1 MRRNV
6 PDFKL
11 FEATLDAIVVERP
24 SPTDGAPQHLFPD
37 IGYDNE
43 PSRDV
48 LLEGGYLAHIRSIG
62 EEKDEAGQ
70 RRYPARRRWVVER
83 TLGWLSKCRA
93 ILVPYEK

>member
-11 FEATLDAIVVERP
+11 LETALYAIVVERP
-24 SPTDGAPQHLFPD
+24 SPTDEAPQHLCLD

-48 LLEGGYLAHIRSIG
+48 LLERGYIARIRSIG

-70 RRYPARRRWVVER
+70 RR
-83 TLGWLSKCRA
+83 
-93 ILVPYEK
+93 